1 MTYHLDFDIDPKLYR
16 RAITMPIDPGTRPSR
31 RMTIIRNVATAIL
44 FPLSLAALAM
54 AFFDFTALLPMLIG
68 GLWGSGV
75 VLAVWWRQHQVQVR
89 LHNTYNETGGRQTM
103 RIEAK
108 GIEAS
113 RPFIRTWIDW
123 PFVKQIRPIEGA
135 TLIELPTAR
144 LIVPDDAL
152 SEGTDP
158 AAFQT
163 QLEDWRSA

>member
-1 MTYHLDFDIDPKLYR
+1 
-16 RAITMPIDPGTRPSR
+16 
-31 RMTIIRNVATAIL
+31 
-44 FPLSLAALAM
+44 
-54 AFFDFTALLPMLIG
+54 
-68 GLWGSGV
+68 
-75 VLAVWWRQHQVQVR
+75 
-89 LHNTYNETGGRQTM
+89 M

-144 LIVPDDAL
+144 LIAPDDAL